1 MNEEEIR
8 RTRELLDNEYLD
20 PMPQQP
26 QDFNLNEIFLDPSLI
41 IDELINTLRGRIIDS
56 INSNVLEMDPAVA
69 DEAISFLV
77 SRILPYTSKLFALS
91 NLDEEKIRDMV
102 FEFEGNLAADL
113 LYCEQYG
120 IKRKDRDFIH
130 TLTVQT
136 MESTIRR
143 AKDGVTMKRM
153 LSQHQIK
160 EITTRAENQYNQQR
174 NGIRERF
181 KI

>member
-1 MNEEEIR
+1 MDEEFR
-8 RTRELLDNEYLD
+8 RRMKDLIDNEYYE
-20 PMPQQP
+20 PMQTTPDQVG
-26 QDFNLNEIFLDPSLI
+26 LNEIFLDPTFI
-41 IDELINTLRGRIIDS
+41 IDELINTLRGKIIDS
-56 INSNVLEMDPAVA
+56 VNQNIIELEPAVQ
-69 DEAISFLV
+69 EKAISFLV

-91 NLDEEKIRDMV
+91 NLDEDKIREMV
-102 FEFEGNLAADL
+102 YEFESSLAADL

-120 IKRKDRDFIH
+120 IRRSDRDFIH

-160 EITTRAENQYNQQR
+160 EITSRNEIPENNKSKW
-174 NGIRERF
+174 REKL